1 MFCSCTKTTTKM
13 CFNSNKKILL
23 FSILLFSSFVR
34 SQSTYSNW
42 LNFNGTDGVVTI
54 QTNNNADFSDTDQ
67 ITVEAWVKVNDGPDS
82 ANAEANWDFI
92 VSRETDWQLFVEY
105 IGGQLYFGARIR
117 QHYHGDWP
125 KVISSPISENTWY
138 HVAFTADSSSST
150 GQIKMYV
157 NGQQVNYNNYTV
169 RSSSDGLTNTNN
181 DIAIGAFNAN
191 ANRALN
197 GEVSDV
203 RIWKTVRTESE
214 ISSNA
219 DQTLSSNSSLL
230 LYYKLNEGSGTTIND
245 SSGNNIDGTL
255 SGAYQWEPVASQ
267 ATATITS
274 SDSDNLITSGVVTL
288 TATFSENM
296 AATPLVSIAGLVTNT
311 AMTQGA
317 DATEWTYYWQV
328 PSSITTGTYAVT
340 VAATDTNSRPYA
352 GSESLDVSIDPMF
365 YLDANGVTVKC
376 KGCSAGD
383 TGYVGNVLYTAHDN
397 TSIFNKSTSDTDWD
411 RVVTTLVT
419 DMSDLFKFTGPDYA
433 NRFNQDISS
442 WDTSNVTTFESM
454 FENAIR
460 FNKDISN
467 WDTSKVT
474 NMSGVFEDATAFNQ
488 NISSW
493 DTSSVL
499 NMSYMFHGADVFNNG
514 DGLRVANSPLSWD
527 VSNVENMS
535 NMFYRCV
542 WFNQYIGNWD
552 VSKVTD
558 MSSMFYSAWTFN
570 NGTVIDAYGTW
581 VDPIYTMN
589 WDVSSVTTMERM
601 FMDTHAFNNDITAW
615 DVSSVT
621 NMLYFI
627 PGSRLFHQ
635 DLSRWCV
642 TQITS
647 RPSYGSN
654 TNAFSYKDGLSSLT
668 GGESPQGNWYNLYSK
683 HPQWGTCPSPTS
695 NATLTISSNDS
706 DNIITSGVVTLTAT
720 FSENM
725 AATPLVSIAGLVTN
739 TAMIQGSSAA
749 EWNYYWQVP
758 SSVTTGTFAVT
769 VAATDTSSL
778 AYDGS
783 TSLNLSID
791 PMFYLDANGVTI
803 KCSGC

>member
-1 MFCSCTKTTTKM
+1 MEQVLAPNWKFKTKVSDDDKAKPGEIKIRGLKEPSSQRVKDITGDDLPDLKAAIFQDKTMLKAMPGWNTASVTKM
-13 CFNSNKKILL
+13 DNMFVNAIAFDQPIDSWDVAAITTMYGMFQDATSFNQAL
-23 FSILLFSSFVR
+23 SSWEV
-34 SQSTYSNW
+34 SA
-42 LNFNGTDGVVTI
+42 VVTMTSMF
-54 QTNNNADFSDTDQ
+54 Q
-67 ITVEAWVKVNDGPDS
+67 G
-82 ANAEANWDFI
+82 
-92 VSRETDWQLFVEY
+92 
-105 IGGQLYFGARIR
+105 
-117 QHYHGDWP
+117 
-125 KVISSPISENTWY
+125 
-138 HVAFTADSSSST
+138 ST
-150 GQIKMYV
+150 
-157 NGQQVNYNNYTV
+157 
-169 RSSSDGLTNTNN
+169 
-181 DIAIGAFNAN
+181 AFNQ
-191 ANRALN
+191 
-197 GEVSDV
+197 D
-203 RIWKTVRTESE
+203 
-214 ISSNA
+214 
-219 DQTLSSNSSLL
+219 LSSWCVTSIPSLPTDF
-230 LYYKLNEGSGTTIND
+230 NTGGSIN
-245 SSGNNIDGTL
+245 
-255 SGAYQWEPVASQ
+255 GAYFPQWGTCNSQ
-267 ATATITS
+267 AALTLTS
-274 SDSDNLITSGVVTL
+274 SDSDNIITSGVVTL

-296 AATPLVSIAGLVTNT
+296 AATPLISIAGLVTNT
-311 AMTQGA
+311 AMTQGSSA
-317 DATEWTYYWQV
+317 AEWTYYWQV
-328 PSSITTGTYAVT
+328 PSSVSTGTFAVT

-615 DVSSVT
+615 DVSVPLSHS
-621 NMLYFI
+621 LS
-627 PGSRLFHQ
+627 PGF
-635 DLSRWCV
+635 
-642 TQITS
+642 
-647 RPSYGSN
+647 
-654 TNAFSYKDGLSSLT
+654 
-668 GGESPQGNWYNLYSK
+668 
-683 HPQWGTCPSPTS
+683 
-695 NATLTISSNDS
+695 
-706 DNIITSGVVTLTAT
+706 
-720 FSENM
+720 
-725 AATPLVSIAGLVTN
+725 
-739 TAMIQGSSAA
+739 
-749 EWNYYWQVP
+749 
-758 SSVTTGTFAVT
+758 
-769 VAATDTSSL
+769 
-778 AYDGS
+778 
-783 TSLNLSID
+783 
-791 PMFYLDANGVTI
+791 
-803 KCSGC
+803 